1 MAGQFLQK
9 GFTDAQAKL
18 MAVWQNPNISS
29 ICSQMPNMTILMS
42 NVAAAKGSTQL
53 SANDRKL
60 IQQYAQETH
69 SDYCAGCAAICE
81 SVITGDVPVG
91 KVMRYL
97 MYSRS
102 YGEHDHAC
110 ERFRNI
116 APSIRRQ
123 MADLDYSLAEQR
135 CPQKMPI
142 GRLMREAGKELS

>member
-1 MAGQFLQK
+1 
-9 GFTDAQAKL
+9 

-42 NVAAAKGSTQL
+42 NVAAAMGRTQL
-53 SANDRKL
+53 SSNDDKL
-60 IQQYAQETH
+60 LQQYAQETH

-81 SVITGDVPVG
+81 SAITGDVPVG

-123 MADLDYSLAEQR
+123 MDNLDYSLAEQR

-142 GRLMREAGKELS
+142 GRLMREAGEELS

>member
-1 MAGQFLQK
+1 
-9 GFTDAQAKL
+9 

-29 ICSQMPNMTILMS
+29 ICSQMPNMTILMA
-42 NVAAAKGSTQL
+42 NAAAAMGRTQL
-53 SANDRKL
+53 SSNDRKL
-60 IQQYAQETH
+60 LQQYARETH
-69 SDYCAGCAAICE
+69 ADYCAGCTAICE
-81 SVITGDVPVG
+81 SAITGDVPVG

-110 ERFRNI
+110 RRFRNI

-123 MADLDYSLAEQR
+123 MAGLDYSLAEQR

-142 GRLMREAGKELS
+142 GRLMREAGEELS

>member
-1 MAGQFLQK
+1 
-9 GFTDAQAKL
+9 
-18 MAVWQNPNISS
+18 
-29 ICSQMPNMTILMS
+29 MPNMTILMS
-42 NVAAAKGSTQL
+42 NIAAAMGRTQL
-53 SANDRKL
+53 SSNDDKL
-60 IQQYAQETH
+60 LQQYAQETH

-81 SVITGDVPVG
+81 SAITGDVPVG

-102 YGEHDHAC
+102 YSEHDHAC

-123 MADLDYSLAEQR
+123 MADLNYSLAEQR

-142 GRLMREAGKELS
+142 GKLIREAVKELS